1 MGQLIIDQVI
11 ELLNDEGIR
20 ASHSYP
26 AANIQRVT
34 EPVAAVSLAKA
45 DLKANTVQVLVEILS
60 PKEGG
65 GYACQKEALKAC
77 FILEAA
83 GAICCQEG
91 CAYLPK
97 ANLFRVPVKAVFKG
111 TVTSAG
117 MEALPE
123 YAVVAG
129 GITLRYVCGFSA
141 KQAVSGSSASLQ
153 NAPWEIT
160 VEEFIPWGVEDSL
173 EADEPFQMDL
183 RCMENIERFEG
194 CTWSKRERIAEE
206 SGIRQIRTAKATG
219 RILTS

>member
-1 MGQLIIDQVI
+1 MGQLIIDHVI
-11 ELLNDEGIR
+11 ALLSDGGIR
-20 ASHSYP
+20 AGSSYP

-65 GYACQKEALKAC
+65 GYECQKEALKAC
-77 FILEAA
+77 LLLEAA
-83 GAICCQEG
+83 GAICCQDG
-91 CAYLPK
+91 CAYMPK

-123 YAVVAG
+123 YTVVTG
-129 GITLRYVCGFSA
+129 GITLPYVCGFSA
-141 KQAVSGSSASLQ
+141 KQVRSGSGTSLQ

-183 RCMENIERFEG
+183 RCMGNIERFES
-194 CTWSKRERIAEE
+194 CSWNERKRTAEE
-206 SGIRQIRTAKATG
+206 LGIRQIRTAKATG
-219 RILTS
+219 RILTA